1 MMHEMRLQPGPF
13 ERIRSGEKTIE
24 YRLFDEKRQTI
35 RIGDEI
41 AFTNRANNQSMHAE
55 IITLERFVTFAEA
68 AQKHGYDPTQFNT
81 AMRAHYSLAEE
92 QRYGVLAIHLR
103 LRKQTE

>member
-1 MMHEMRLQPGPF
+1 MIHEMRLQTEHF

-41 AFTNRANNQSMHAE
+41 EFTNRADNQSMHAE

-68 AQKHGYDPTQFNT
+68 AQKHGYEPAQFST
-81 AMRAHYSLAEE
+81 AMRTYYSIEEE
-92 QRYGVLAIHLR
+92 QRYGVLAIHL
-103 LRKQTE
+103 KITN